1 MNSCQSNLCIMGFGA
16 MVSTYAFGAY
26 SKSSTLLIPVLHK
39 ERLLMNVVA
48 DFFKRLFGKKI
59 NIKQG
64 NVSFTLDLSY
74 TGAKLDKAQA
84 ALDAQVWSDMKQY
97 MPYDSGT
104 LIEQTERLNNSL
116 HGEVYYYD
124 PSLPYAHYQYEGLL
138 YVEPEPYPQ
147 VGGFYNPSYGWWSIP
162 GVTKVPTDIPLKY
175 TSPTAVAHW
184 GEVAYNNH
192 HKQWVAV
199 AKAACKKG

>member
-1 MNSCQSNLCIMGFGA
+1 MNSYQSNLCIMGFGA

-26 SKSSTLLIPVLHK
+26 NKSSTLLIPVLHK
-39 ERLLMNVVA
+39 EQLLMNVVA

-84 ALDAQVWSDMKQY
+84 ALDAQIWSDMKQY
-97 MPYDSGT
+97 MPYDSGA

-116 HGEVYYYD
+116 HGEVD
-124 PSLPYAHYQYEGLL
+124 SYESH
-138 YVEPEPYPQ
+138 
-147 VGGFYNPSYGWWSIP
+147 N
-162 GVTKVPTDIPLKY
+162 LK
-175 TSPTAVAHW
+175 T
-184 GEVAYNNH
+184 
-192 HKQWVAV
+192 
-199 AKAACKKG
+199 